1 MIVTLKIDPS
11 KLPSAQEK
19 GISRNGVVYTKA
31 RVRAAK
37 RMLVAAIRETVA
49 VARDQL
55 EQERGTLAVRRYHTA
70 REGRAWRVSITFVYR
85 LKGTPKRAY
94 GEPKSTRPDLD
105 NLTKLVLD
113 SLTESMVAFADDGQV
128 AVLQVRKRHA
138 WADEP
143 AHVQLEFV
151 PAGEENL
158 WTMCP

>member
-1 MIVTLKIDPS
+1 MRVTLKIDPA

-31 RVRAAK
+31 RVREAK
-37 RMLVAAIRETVA
+37 QMLVRTIRDTVA

-55 EQERGTLAVRRYHTA
+55 ELERGTRAVRRYHDA
-70 REGRAWRVSITFVYR
+70 HEGRAWKVAITFVYR
-85 LKGTPKRAY
+85 LKHTPKRSA
-94 GEPKSTRPDLD
+94 GEPKATRPDLD

-113 SLTESMVAFADDGQV
+113 SLTESMMAFADDGQV

>member
-1 MIVTLKIDPS
+1 MRVTLKIDPA

-31 RVRAAK
+31 RVREAK
-37 RMLVAAIRETVA
+37 QMLV
-49 VARDQL
+49 Q
-55 EQERGTLAVRRYHTA
+55 
-70 REGRAWRVSITFVYR
+70 GRAWRVSITFVYR

-113 SLTESMVAFADDGQV
+113 ALTESMMAFADDGQV

-143 AHVQLEFV
+143 AHVQLAFE